1 MGKLEKRTYNQIA
14 ETYKE
19 KTEKLL
25 EDEIIRDVKIL
36 FESEKGDSEI
46 ESALIETLLH
56 LNLLV
61 IEIKN
66 IIA

>member
-1 MGKLEKRTYNQIA
+1 MEKLEKRTYNQIA

>member
-1 MGKLEKRTYNQIA
+1 MEKLEKRTYNQIA

-56 LNLLV
+56 LSLLV